1 MRIFLVLICSLA
13 LACVAG
19 GAQEEKKENKP
30 APKKK
35 QAQTGQP
42 GGPRGGGPGGA
53 GPQFQK
59 AKPSGHV
66 AAPQG
71 RPAHVSTAEGQSV
84 GAGTGKT
91 KGKKGAQQVTTT
103 GGQVGAGGAGVQKTK
118 GKKGAQQVTTT
129 SGQVGAGGA
138 GVQKTK
144 GKKGAQQVT
153 TTSGQ
158 VGAGGAGVQKTK
170 GAAATTTQA
179 NAKPFKPQHFNL
191 PSKSKPATSVAP
203 AVTFQQNRRIEGSDR
218 WTGSSYQAFRNY
230 RSEWH
235 DRDWWRNN
243 HSRIVFVF
251 GGPYYWN
258 SGYWYPAW
266 GYDPGA
272 YYAYDGP
279 IYGYNNLPPDQ
290 VTANVQSALQQQGY
304 YHGEVDGLLG
314 PQTRAAI
321 ADYQRDRGLYITS
334 AIDQPTLESLGM
346 A

>member
-35 QAQTGQP
+35 QAQTVQHAGPHGGSP
-42 GGPRGGGPGGA
+42 GGG

-59 AKPSGHV
+59 AKTSGHV

-71 RPAHVSTAEGQSV
+71 RPAHVSTAQGQSV
-84 GAGTGKT
+84 GAG
-91 KGKKGAQQVTTT
+91 
-103 GGQVGAGGAGVQKTK
+103 AGKTK

-129 SGQVGAGGA
+129 SGQVGAGG
-138 GVQKTK
+138 T
-144 GKKGAQQVT
+144 
-153 TTSGQ
+153 
-158 VGAGGAGVQKTK
+158 GVQKTK

-179 NAKPFKPQHFNL
+179 NAKPFKPQRFNL
-191 PSKSKPATSVAP
+191 PSKSKPNTSVAP
-203 AVTFQQNRRIEGSDR
+203 AVTFQQNRRIQGSDR
-218 WTGSSYQAFRNY
+218 WTGSNYQAFRNY

-235 DRDWWRNN
+235 DRDWWRHN

-266 GYDPGA
+266 GYDSNA

-290 VTANVQSALQQQGY
+290 VIANVQSALQQQGY

-314 PQTRAAI
+314 PQTRAAV

-334 AIDQPTLESLGM
+334 AIDRPTLESLGM
-346 A
+346 T

>member
-35 QAQTGQP
+35 QAQTVQHAGP
-42 GGPRGGGPGGA
+42 HGGSPGGA

-59 AKPSGHV
+59 GKTSGHV

-71 RPAHVSTAEGQSV
+71 HPAHVSTAEGQSV
-84 GAGTGKT
+84 GAG
-91 KGKKGAQQVTTT
+91 
-103 GGQVGAGGAGVQKTK
+103 AGKTK

-144 GKKGAQQVT
+144 GKKDAQQVT

-158 VGAGGAGVQKTK
+158 VGIGGAGVQKTK
-170 GAAATTTQA
+170 GAAATTTQV
-179 NAKPFKPQHFNL
+179 NAKSFKPQRFNL
-191 PSKSKPATSVAP
+191 PSKSKPNTSVAP
-203 AVTFQQNRRIEGSDR
+203 PVTFQQNRRIEGSDR

-235 DRDWWRNN
+235 DRDWWRHN

-266 GYDPGA
+266 GYDSNA

-290 VTANVQSALQQQGY
+290 VIANVQSALQQQGY
-304 YHGEVDGLLG
+304 YHSEVDGLLG

>member
-35 QAQTGQP
+35 QAQTVQP
-42 GGPRGGGPGGA
+42 GGSHGGGPGGA

-59 AKPSGHV
+59 AKPSKHV

-71 RPAHVSTAEGQSV
+71 HPAHVSTAEGQSV
-84 GAGTGKT
+84 GAGAGKTKGKKGAQQVTTTSGQVGAGGAGVQRT

-118 GKKGAQQVTTT
+118 G
-129 SGQVGAGGA
+129 
-138 GVQKTK
+138 
-144 GKKGAQQVT
+144 
-153 TTSGQ
+153 
-158 VGAGGAGVQKTK
+158 
-170 GAAATTTQA
+170 ATTTQA

-191 PSKSKPATSVAP
+191 PSKSKPSTSVAP

-235 DRDWWRNN
+235 DRDWWRHN

-279 IYGYNNLPPDQ
+279 IYGYNDLPPDQ
-290 VTANVQSALQQQGY
+290 VIANVQSALQQQGY
-304 YHGEVDGLLG
+304 YQGEVDGLLG

-321 ADYQRDRGLYITS
+321 ADYQRATGLAETA

>member
-35 QAQTGQP
+35 QAQTVQHA
-42 GGPRGGGPGGA
+42 GPRGGSPGGG

-71 RPAHVSTAEGQSV
+71 RPAHVSTAKGQSV
-84 GAGTGKT
+84 GAGAGKI
-91 KGKKGAQQVTTT
+91 KGKKGAQQ
-103 GGQVGAGGAGVQKTK
+103 A
-118 GKKGAQQVTTT
+118 
-129 SGQVGAGGA
+129 
-138 GVQKTK
+138 
-144 GKKGAQQVT
+144 T

-170 GAAATTTQA
+170 GAAASTTQA
-179 NAKPFKPQHFNL
+179 NAKPFKAQHFNL
-191 PSKSKPATSVAP
+191 PTKTPPTKIA
-203 AVTFQQNRRIEGSDR
+203 AVNFQQGRHIQGSQN
-218 WTGSSYQAFRNY
+218 WQGSQYTVFRNY
-230 RSEWH
+230 SSQWH
-235 DRDWWRNN
+235 NRNWWSGHYNRV
-243 HSRIVFVF
+243 IFVY
-251 GGPYYWN
+251 GGWYAWN
-258 SGYWYPAW
+258 AGYWIPAW
-266 GYDPGA
+266 GYAPNA

-279 IYGYNNLPPDQ
+279 IYGYNGLPPDQ

-314 PQTRAAI
+314 PLTRAAV
-321 ADYQRDRGLYITS
+321 ADYQRDHGLYTTS
-334 AIDQPTLESLGM
+334 TIDQPTLQSLGI

>member
-84 GAGTGKT
+84 GAGAGKT

-103 GGQVGAGGAGVQKTK
+103 G
-118 GKKGAQQVTTT
+118 
-129 SGQVGAGGA
+129 GQVGAGGA

-235 DRDWWRNN
+235 DRDWWRHN

>member
-1 MRIFLVLICSLA
+1 
-13 LACVAG
+13 
-19 GAQEEKKENKP
+19 
-30 APKKK
+30 
-35 QAQTGQP
+35 
-42 GGPRGGGPGGA
+42 
-53 GPQFQK
+53 
-59 AKPSGHV
+59 
-66 AAPQG
+66 
-71 RPAHVSTAEGQSV
+71 VSTAQGQSV
-84 GAGTGKT
+84 GAG
-91 KGKKGAQQVTTT
+91 
-103 GGQVGAGGAGVQKTK
+103 AGKTK

-158 VGAGGAGVQKTK
+158 VGAGGTGVQKTK

-179 NAKPFKPQHFNL
+179 NAKPFKPQRFNL
-191 PSKSKPATSVAP
+191 PSKSKPNTSVAP
-203 AVTFQQNRRIEGSDR
+203 AVTFQQNRRIQGSDR
-218 WTGSSYQAFRNY
+218 WTGSNYQAFRNY

-235 DRDWWRNN
+235 DRDWWRHN

-266 GYDPGA
+266 GYDSNA

-290 VTANVQSALQQQGY
+290 VIANVQSALQQQGY

-314 PQTRAAI
+314 PQTRAAV

-334 AIDQPTLESLGM
+334 AIDRPTLESLGM
-346 A
+346 T

>member
-1 MRIFLVLICSLA
+1 VSTA
-13 LACVAG
+13 QTKSVGVGAGKTKGKKGAQQVTTTGGQAGAG
-19 GAQEEKKENKP
+19 GAGVQ
-30 APKKK
+30 
-35 QAQTGQP
+35 
-42 GGPRGGGPGGA
+42 
-53 GPQFQK
+53 
-59 AKPSGHV
+59 
-66 AAPQG
+66 
-71 RPAHVSTAEGQSV
+71 
-84 GAGTGKT
+84 KT

-103 GGQVGAGGAGVQKTK
+103 GGQVGAGGTGVQK
-118 GKKGAQQVTTT
+118 A
-129 SGQVGAGGA
+129 
-138 GVQKTK
+138 K

-191 PSKSKPATSVAP
+191 RSKSKPATSVAP

-235 DRDWWRNN
+235 DRDWWRHN

-290 VTANVQSALQQQGY
+290 VIANVQSELQQQGY
-304 YHGEVDGLLG
+304 YQGEVDGLLG
-314 PQTRAAI
+314 PQTRGAI
-321 ADYQRDRGLYITS
+321 AGYQRDHGLYETAS
-334 AIDQPTLESLGM
+334 IDRPTLESLGM

>member
-35 QAQTGQP
+35 QAQTVQP
-42 GGPRGGGPGGA
+42 GGSHGGGPGGA

-59 AKPSGHV
+59 AKPSKHV

-71 RPAHVSTAEGQSV
+71 HPAHVSTAEGQSV
-84 GAGTGKT
+84 GAG
-91 KGKKGAQQVTTT
+91 
-103 GGQVGAGGAGVQKTK
+103 AGKTK

-153 TTSGQ
+153 TTGGQ

-170 GAAATTTQA
+170 GATTTQA

-191 PSKSKPATSVAP
+191 PSKSKPSTSVAP

-235 DRDWWRNN
+235 DRDWWRHN

-279 IYGYNNLPPDQ
+279 IYGYNDLPPDQ
-290 VTANVQSALQQQGY
+290 VIANVQSALQQQGY
-304 YHGEVDGLLG
+304 YQGEVDGLLG

-321 ADYQRDRGLYITS
+321 ADYQRATGLAETA

>member
-35 QAQTGQP
+35 QAQTVQP
-42 GGPRGGGPGGA
+42 GGSHGGGPGGA

-59 AKPSGHV
+59 AKPSKHV

-71 RPAHVSTAEGQSV
+71 HPAHVSTAEGQSV
-84 GAGTGKT
+84 GAG
-91 KGKKGAQQVTTT
+91 
-103 GGQVGAGGAGVQKTK
+103 AG
-118 GKKGAQQVTTT
+118 
-129 SGQVGAGGA
+129 
-138 GVQKTK
+138 KTK

-170 GAAATTTQA
+170 GAPTTQA

-191 PSKSKPATSVAP
+191 PSKSKPSTSVAP

-235 DRDWWRNN
+235 DRDWWRHN

-279 IYGYNNLPPDQ
+279 IYGYNDLPPDQ
-290 VTANVQSALQQQGY
+290 VIANVQTALQQQGY
-304 YHGEVDGLLG
+304 YQGEVDGLLG

-321 ADYQRDRGLYITS
+321 GEYQRATGLAETA

>member
-35 QAQTGQP
+35 QAQTVQHA
-42 GGPRGGGPGGA
+42 GPRGGGPGGG

-59 AKPSGHV
+59 AKTSGHV

-84 GAGTGKT
+84 GAGAGKT
-91 KGKKGAQQVTTT
+91 KGKKGTE
-103 GGQVGAGGAGVQKTK
+103 
-118 GKKGAQQVTTT
+118 QVTTT

-158 VGAGGAGVQKTK
+158 IGAGGAGVQKTK
-170 GAAATTTQA
+170 GATTTQA

-191 PSKSKPATSVAP
+191 PSKSKPSTSVAP

-235 DRDWWRNN
+235 DRDWWRHN

-279 IYGYNNLPPDQ
+279 IYGYNDLPPDQ
-290 VTANVQSALQQQGY
+290 VIANVQTALQQQGY
-304 YHGEVDGLLG
+304 YQGEVDGLLG

-321 ADYQRDRGLYITS
+321 AEYQRATGLAETA

>member
-1 MRIFLVLICSLA
+1 MRMFLVLICSLA

-35 QAQTGQP
+35 QAQTVQHAGPHGGSP
-42 GGPRGGGPGGA
+42 GGG

-59 AKPSGHV
+59 AKTSGHV

-71 RPAHVSTAEGQSV
+71 RPAHVSTAQGQSV
-84 GAGTGKT
+84 GAG
-91 KGKKGAQQVTTT
+91 
-103 GGQVGAGGAGVQKTK
+103 AGKTK

-129 SGQVGAGGA
+129 SGQVGAGG
-138 GVQKTK
+138 T
-144 GKKGAQQVT
+144 
-153 TTSGQ
+153 
-158 VGAGGAGVQKTK
+158 GVQKTK

-179 NAKPFKPQHFNL
+179 NAKPFKPQRFNL
-191 PSKSKPATSVAP
+191 PSKSKPNTSVAP
-203 AVTFQQNRRIEGSDR
+203 AVTFQQNRRIQGSDR
-218 WTGSSYQAFRNY
+218 WTGSNYQAFRNY

-235 DRDWWRNN
+235 DRDWWRHN

-266 GYDPGA
+266 GYDSNA

-290 VTANVQSALQQQGY
+290 VIANVQSALQQQGY

-314 PQTRAAI
+314 PQTRAAV

-334 AIDQPTLESLGM
+334 AIDRPTLESLGM
-346 A
+346 T

>member
-1 MRIFLVLICSLA
+1 
-13 LACVAG
+13 
-19 GAQEEKKENKP
+19 
-30 APKKK
+30 
-35 QAQTGQP
+35 
-42 GGPRGGGPGGA
+42 
-53 GPQFQK
+53 
-59 AKPSGHV
+59 
-66 AAPQG
+66 
-71 RPAHVSTAEGQSV
+71 V
-84 GAGTGKT
+84 GAG
-91 KGKKGAQQVTTT
+91 
-103 GGQVGAGGAGVQKTK
+103 AG
-118 GKKGAQQVTTT
+118 
-129 SGQVGAGGA
+129 
-138 GVQKTK
+138 KTK

>member
-35 QAQTGQP
+35 QAQTVQHA
-42 GGPRGGGPGGA
+42 GPHGGGSGGG

-71 RPAHVSTAEGQSV
+71 HPAHVSTAQGQSV
-84 GAGTGKT
+84 GAGAGKT
-91 KGKKGAQQVTTT
+91 KGKKGAQQVTTAT
-103 GGQVGAGGAGVQKTK
+103 GQVGTGGAGVQKTK

-129 SGQVGAGGA
+129 SGQVGAGG
-138 GVQKTK
+138 T
-144 GKKGAQQVT
+144 
-153 TTSGQ
+153 
-158 VGAGGAGVQKTK
+158 GVQKTK

-179 NAKPFKPQHFNL
+179 NAKPFKPQRFNL
-191 PSKSKPATSVAP
+191 PSKSKPNTSVAP
-203 AVTFQQNRRIEGSDR
+203 AVTFQQNRRIQGSDR
-218 WTGSSYQAFRNY
+218 WTGSNYQAFRNY

-235 DRDWWRNN
+235 DRDWWRHN

-266 GYDPGA
+266 GYDSNA

-290 VTANVQSALQQQGY
+290 VIANVQSALQQQGY

-314 PQTRAAI
+314 PQTRAAV

-334 AIDQPTLESLGM
+334 AIDRPTLESLGM
-346 A
+346 T

>member
-35 QAQTGQP
+35 QAQTVQHA
-42 GGPRGGGPGGA
+42 GPRGGSPGGG

-84 GAGTGKT
+84 GAGAGKI

-138 GVQKTK
+138 GVR
-144 GKKGAQQVT
+144 
-153 TTSGQ
+153 
-158 VGAGGAGVQKTK
+158 KTK
-170 GAAATTTQA
+170 GAAASTTQA
-179 NAKPFKPQHFNL
+179 NAKPFKAQHFNL
-191 PSKSKPATSVAP
+191 PTKTPPTKIA
-203 AVTFQQNRRIEGSDR
+203 AVNFQQGRHIQGSQN
-218 WTGSSYQAFRNY
+218 WQGSQYTVFRNY
-230 RSEWH
+230 SSQWH
-235 DRDWWRNN
+235 NRNWWSGHYNRV
-243 HSRIVFVF
+243 IFVY
-251 GGPYYWN
+251 GGWYAWN
-258 SGYWYPAW
+258 AGYWIPAW
-266 GYDPGA
+266 GYAPNA

-279 IYGYNNLPPDQ
+279 IYGYNGLPPDQ

-314 PQTRAAI
+314 PLTRAAV
-321 ADYQRDRGLYITS
+321 ADYQRDHGLYTTS
-334 AIDQPTLESLGM
+334 TIDQPTLQSLGI

>member
-35 QAQTGQP
+35 QAQTVQP
-42 GGPRGGGPGGA
+42 GGSHGGGPGGA

-59 AKPSGHV
+59 AKPSKHV

-71 RPAHVSTAEGQSV
+71 HPAHVSTAEGQSV
-84 GAGTGKT
+84 GAGAGKTKGKKGAQQVTTTSGQVGAGGAGVQRT

-118 GKKGAQQVTTT
+118 G
-129 SGQVGAGGA
+129 
-138 GVQKTK
+138 
-144 GKKGAQQVT
+144 
-153 TTSGQ
+153 
-158 VGAGGAGVQKTK
+158 
-170 GAAATTTQA
+170 ATTTQA

-191 PSKSKPATSVAP
+191 PSKSKPSTSVAP

-235 DRDWWRNN
+235 DRDWWRHN

-279 IYGYNNLPPDQ
+279 IYGYNDLPPDQ
-290 VTANVQSALQQQGY
+290 VIANVQTALQQQGY
-304 YHGEVDGLLG
+304 YQGEVDGLLG

-321 ADYQRDRGLYITS
+321 ADYQRATGLAETA

>member
-35 QAQTGQP
+35 QAQTVQHAGP
-42 GGPRGGGPGGA
+42 HGGSPGGA

-59 AKPSGHV
+59 GKTSGHV

-71 RPAHVSTAEGQSV
+71 HPAHVSTAEGQSV
-84 GAGTGKT
+84 GAGAGKT
-91 KGKKGAQQVTTT
+91 KGKKGAQQITTT
-103 GGQVGAGGAGVQKTK
+103 SGQVGTGGAGVQKTK

-129 SGQVGAGGA
+129 SGQVGI
-138 GVQKTK
+138 
-144 GKKGAQQVT
+144 
-153 TTSGQ
+153 
-158 VGAGGAGVQKTK
+158 GGAGVQKTK
-170 GAAATTTQA
+170 GAAATTTQV
-179 NAKPFKPQHFNL
+179 NAKSFKPQRFNL
-191 PSKSKPATSVAP
+191 PSKSKPNTSVAP
-203 AVTFQQNRRIEGSDR
+203 PVTFQQNRRIEGSDR

-235 DRDWWRNN
+235 DRDWWRHN

-266 GYDPGA
+266 GYDSNA

-290 VTANVQSALQQQGY
+290 VIANVQSALQQQGY
-304 YHGEVDGLLG
+304 YHSEVDGLLG

>member
-13 LACVAG
+13 LTCVAG

-35 QAQTGQP
+35 QAQTVQHA
-42 GGPRGGGPGGA
+42 GPRGGSPGGG

-59 AKPSGHV
+59 AKTSGHV

-84 GAGTGKT
+84 GAGAGKT

-118 GKKGAQQVTTT
+118 GKKGAQQVT
-129 SGQVGAGGA
+129 A
-138 GVQKTK
+138 
-144 GKKGAQQVT
+144 
-153 TTSGQ
+153 TSGQ

-170 GAAATTTQA
+170 GAAATTAQ
-179 NAKPFKPQHFNL
+179 AKPFKPQHFNNL
-191 PSKSKPATSVAP
+191 QSKSKPATSVAP

-235 DRDWWRNN
+235 DRDWWRHN

-266 GYDPGA
+266 GYDSNA

-290 VTANVQSALQQQGY
+290 VIANVQSALQQQGY

>member
-30 APKKK
+30 APKKR
-35 QAQTGQP
+35 QAQTVQHA
-42 GGPRGGGPGGA
+42 GPRGGGPGGG

-66 AAPQG
+66 AAPHG
-71 RPAHVSTAEGQSV
+71 RPAHVSTAERQSV
-84 GAGTGKT
+84 GAG
-91 KGKKGAQQVTTT
+91 
-103 GGQVGAGGAGVQKTK
+103 AGRIK

-129 SGQVGAGGA
+129 SGQVGTVGA

-144 GKKGAQQVT
+144 GKKGAQQST
-153 TTSGQ
+153 TISGQ
-158 VGAGGAGVQKTK
+158 PGAGGAGVQKTK

-179 NAKPFKPQHFNL
+179 NAKQFKPQHFNL

-203 AVTFQQNRRIEGSDR
+203 AVTFQQNRRIKGSDR

-235 DRDWWRNN
+235 DRDWWRHN

-266 GYDPGA
+266 GYDSNA

-279 IYGYNNLPPDQ
+279 IYGYNDLPPDQ
-290 VTANVQSALQQQGY
+290 VIANVQSALQQQGY

-334 AIDQPTLESLGM
+334 AVDRPTLESLGM
-346 A
+346 T

>member
-1 MRIFLVLICSLA
+1 MKIFLVLICSLA

-30 APKKK
+30 APKRK
-35 QAQTGQP
+35 
-42 GGPRGGGPGGA
+42 GGPAGQVSQPAGKTYGKPTGPGKPATARGPTKGFGPEYGKTRKTEVGKPTGAVKPAEVGKVKGA
-53 GPQFQK
+53 G
-59 AKPSGHV
+59 KPV
-66 AAPQG
+66 AA
-71 RPAHVSTAEGQSV
+71 
-84 GAGTGKT
+84 
-91 KGKKGAQQVTTT
+91 
-103 GGQVGAGGAGVQKTK
+103 GGLGG
-118 GKKGAQQVTTT
+118 
-129 SGQVGAGGA
+129 
-138 GVQKTK
+138 
-144 GKKGAQQVT
+144 
-153 TTSGQ
+153 
-158 VGAGGAGVQKTK
+158 
-170 GAAATTTQA
+170 
-179 NAKPFKPQHFNL
+179 KPFKPQHFNL
-191 PSKSKPATSVAP
+191 PSKSKPSKSVAP

-235 DRDWWRNN
+235 DRNWWRHN

-266 GYDPGA
+266 GYDSNA

-279 IYGYNNLPPDQ
+279 IYGYNDLPPDQ
-290 VTANVQSALQQQGY
+290 VIANVQATLQQQGY
-304 YHGEVDGLLG
+304 YQGEVDGLLG

-346 A
+346 T